1 MMKMP
6 MNNARMDLCH
16 GELLQAFP
24 WPTIMLDRDG
34 FVVSVSR
41 PLPGMGITVISG
53 EDHLR
58 DLIPAYWEAVC
69 EAGPGPCERFRDVAR
84 AIDGRWLHERVWM
97 SALRDGML
105 LFIEDRS
112 EQMTTSQAELQRDR
126 LASLGFM
133 VAGVCHE
140 ISNPLTAVQSM
151 MQMLLGRPDVSA
163 EALQKG
169 LRIVSDNVRRVMD
182 ISRRMVDFSRV
193 GDEPRVPFEI
203 DASII
208 EAIVLLRQGLCRD
221 TVSVEH
227 YPELGAL
234 VLGNSGQMQEVIY
247 NILINAA
254 HAVGDVG
261 RIFVTTAMTA
271 DRRVLVRISDTGPGI
286 PDEVLPRIFEPFFT
300 TRSSGQGTGLGLA
313 IAYEFVREHGGE
325 LRAYNNPN
333 GGATFE
339 IDLPAHSARTQHE
352 RQSEQA

>member
-1 MMKMP
+1 MKMP
-6 MNNARMDLCH
+6 MSDARMDLCRE
-16 GELLQAFP
+16 ELMQAFP
-24 WPTIMLDRDG
+24 WPTIMLDQEG
-34 FVVSVSR
+34 FVVAVSR
-41 PLPGMGITVISG
+41 PLPGVTISPVQG
-53 EDHLR
+53 RQHLG
-58 DLIPAYWEAVC
+58 DLLPAYWAAVG

-84 AIDGRWLHERVWM
+84 AVDGRWLHERLWM

-105 LFIEDRS
+105 LFVEDRS

-151 MQMLLGRPDVSA
+151 MQMLLGRADVSA

-169 LRIVSDNVRRVMD
+169 LRIVSENVRRVMD

-208 EAIVLLRQGLCRD
+208 EAIVLLRQGLSGKA
-221 TVSVEH
+221 VSVEH
-227 YPELGAL
+227 FPELGAL
-234 VLGNSGQMQEVIY
+234 VLGNSGQLQEVIY

-254 HAVGDVG
+254 HAVGEAG
-261 RIFVTTAMTA
+261 RIFVTTAQTG

-286 PDEVLPRIFEPFFT
+286 PEEVLPRIFEPFFT
-300 TRSSGQGTGLGLA
+300 TRPSGQGTGLGLA